1 MVTVAVIEGD
11 GIGPEVVGATLKVLE
26 KIRETFKLPLEFV
39 FVEAGDRAKEKYGE
53 ALPKESYERLL
64 RADAILKGPVGE
76 TAADVIVRLRRELD
90 LFANIR
96 PAKVLP
102 GVPALK
108 ENVDLIIVR
117 ENIEDLYVG
126 AENLLPQTSLGH
138 KVAVG
143 LRLASERETRRVAKV
158 AAEYAKARRNKVTI
172 VHKANV
178 MRVTCGLFRDV
189 AKEVLEAEG
198 VEVDEMYVD
207 AAAMELVR
215 RPERFDVMLTP
226 NVFGDILSD
235 LAAQVVGS
243 LGLAPSGNIGEERAL
258 FEPVHGAAFDIA
270 GKGIAN
276 PTATMLAASMMLEW
290 LERKKGLPKG
300 AEAAAALQRAIEK
313 ALSEGV
319 KTPDLGGNYGTF
331 EFAEEVV
338 KRLQLP

>member
-1 MVTVAVIEGD
+1 MVRVAVIEGD

-26 KIRETFKLPLEFV
+26 KLKEKYSLPLEFV

-53 ALPKESYERLL
+53 ALTKESYEKILQS
-64 RADAILKGPVGE
+64 DAVLKGPVGE

-90 LFANIR
+90 LYANIR
-96 PAKVLP
+96 PAKTLP

-108 ENVDLIIVR
+108 ENIDIIIVR
-117 ENIEDLYVG
+117 ENIEDLYIG
-126 AENLLPQTSLGH
+126 AENFLPQTSLGQR
-138 KVAVG
+138 VAVG
-143 LRLASERETRRVAKV
+143 IRLTSERETRRIAKV
-158 AAEYAKARRNKVTI
+158 AAEYAKSRRNKVTI

-178 MRVTCGLFRDV
+178 MRKTCGLFREV
-189 AKEVLEAEG
+189 AREVLEKEG

-243 LGLAPSGNIGEERAL
+243 LGLAPSGNIGDERAL

-276 PTATMLAASMMLEW
+276 PIATMLAAAMMLEW
-290 LERKKGLPKG
+290 LERKKGMPNG
-300 AEAAAALQRAIEK
+300 AKASKDLEEAIRK
-313 ALSEGV
+313 ALIDGK
-319 KTPDLGGNYGTF
+319 KTPDLGGDLGTF
-331 EFAEEVV
+331 QFAEEVV
-338 KRLQLP
+338 KRL

>member
-1 MVTVAVIEGD
+1 MVEIAVIEGD
-11 GIGPEVVGATLKVLE
+11 GIGPEVIGATLKVLKE
-26 KIRETFKLPLEFV
+26 LDKRFSLGLNFIP
-39 FVEAGDRAKEKYGE
+39 VEAGDRAKEKYGE
-53 ALPKESYERLL
+53 ALPKESYEKIL

-90 LFANIR
+90 LYANIR

-102 GVPALK
+102 GVPALN

-117 ENIEDLYVG
+117 ENIEDLYIG
-126 AENLLPQTSLGH
+126 AENFLPQTSLGQR
-138 KVAVG
+138 VAVG
-143 LRLASERETRRVAKV
+143 LRLTSERETKRVAKV
-158 AAEYAKARRNKVTI
+158 AAEYAKKRRNKVTI

-178 MRVTCGLFRDV
+178 MRKTCGLFREV
-189 AKEVLEAEG
+189 ARETLEKEG

-243 LGLAPSGNIGEERAL
+243 LGLAPSGNVGDERAL

-276 PTATMLAASMMLEW
+276 PTATMLAAAMMLEW
-290 LERKKGLPKG
+290 LEMKKGLKG
-300 AEAAAALQRAIEK
+300 GKEAARRLEEAIKAALK
-313 ALSEGV
+313 DGV
-319 KTPDLGGNYGTF
+319 KTPDLGGNYGTM
-331 EFAEEVV
+331 EFAEEVI
-338 KRLQLP
+338 KRLG

>member
-1 MVTVAVIEGD
+1 MVRVAVIEGD

-26 KIRETFKLPLEFV
+26 VLKKKYSLPLEFV

-53 ALPKESYERLL
+53 ALPKESYEKILSS
-64 RADAILKGPVGE
+64 DAVLKGPVGE

-90 LFANIR
+90 LYANIR
-96 PAKVLP
+96 PAKTLP

-108 ENVDLIIVR
+108 ENIDIVIVR
-117 ENIEDLYVG
+117 ENIEDLYIG
-126 AENLLPQTSLGH
+126 AENFLPQASLGQR
-138 KVAVG
+138 VAVG
-143 LRLASERETRRVAKV
+143 LRLASERETERVSKV
-158 AAEYAKARRNKVTI
+158 AAEFAKSRRNKVTI

-178 MRVTCGLFRDV
+178 MRKTCGLFREV
-189 AKEVLEAEG
+189 ARRVLENEG
-198 VEVDEMYVD
+198 LEVDEMYVD

-243 LGLAPSGNIGEERAL
+243 LGLAPSGNVGDERAL

-276 PTATMLAASMMLEW
+276 PIATMLAAAMMLEW
-290 LERKKGLPKG
+290 LELKKGLRNGSKAAKDLEDAIKRALAEG
-300 AEAAAALQRAIEK
+300 A
-313 ALSEGV
+313 
-319 KTPDLGGNYGTF
+319 KTPDLGGELGTE
-331 EFAEEVV
+331 EFAEEVI
-338 KRLQLP
+338 KRL